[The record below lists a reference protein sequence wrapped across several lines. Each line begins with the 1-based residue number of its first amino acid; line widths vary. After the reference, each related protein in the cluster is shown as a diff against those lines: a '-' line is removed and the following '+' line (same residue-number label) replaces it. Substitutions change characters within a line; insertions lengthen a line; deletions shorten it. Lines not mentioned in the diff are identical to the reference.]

1 MDIHNQSMILKL
13 HPIKLV
19 QSFYAIKEQLP
30 SVDSYVI
37 TLL

>member
-1 MDIHNQSMILKL
+1 MDIHNQSLILEF
-13 HPIKLV
+13 HTIKFV